1 MNDKARPAGFAR
13 RTGALIYD
21 ALLILALWFVTL
33 FVLVAISNEAVTGPT
48 IQSILFVELFAF
60 FAYFWR
66 GRGQTLGMLA
76 WHLRLTT
83 LSGQPMTLIQVML
96 RFIAAM
102 ASFVC
107 LGLGHFWVL
116 IDADKR
122 SWPDMFSDTRM
133 CYVAPSGD
141 SSGNSS
147 GNNG

>member
-1 MNDKARPAGFAR
+1 MHDTAKPAGFYR
-13 RTGALIYD
+13 RLGALIYD

-33 FVLVAISNEAVTGPT
+33 FILVAVHNDAVTGPT

-60 FAYFWR
+60 YAYFWR

-76 WHLRLTT
+76 WHLQLTT
-83 LSGQPMTLIQVML
+83 LNGDPMTLIQVML

-116 IDADKR
+116 IDPEKR
-122 SWPDMFSDTRM
+122 SWPDMFSETRM
-133 CYVAPSGD
+133 CYIAPSDD
-141 SSGNSS
+141 SDARQ
-147 GNNG
+147 

>member
-1 MNDKARPAGFAR
+1 MQEAAKPAGFSR
-13 RTGALIYD
+13 RLGALIYD
-21 ALLILALWFVTL
+21 MLLILAVWFVTL
-33 FVLVAISNEAVTGPT
+33 FILVAIENDAVTGPT
-48 IQSILFVELFAF
+48 IQSILFLELFAF

-83 LSGQPMTLIQVML
+83 LTGEPMTLIQVML

-116 IDADKR
+116 FDPQQR

-133 CYVAPSGD
+133 SYLPSD
-141 SSGNSS
+141 
-147 GNNG
+147 